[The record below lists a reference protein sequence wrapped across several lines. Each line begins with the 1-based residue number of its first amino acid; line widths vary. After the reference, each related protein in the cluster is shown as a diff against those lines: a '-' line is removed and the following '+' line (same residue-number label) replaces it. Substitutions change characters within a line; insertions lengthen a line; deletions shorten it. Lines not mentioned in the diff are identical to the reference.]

1 MCKVLII
8 HLLKSLIIRCGIA
21 VKIAYIVCIVLL
33 CLWRGEHVYAQDTN
47 LVSLNEATINGNRYS
62 NHQIGY
68 KQSKPDSLI
77 KNLFNGSNL
86 SDLFAFNNSF
96 FVKTYGTNGIAS
108 SSIRG
113 GNAAQSVINWNGFNI
128 NSPMLGQSDLSV
140 LPGFLFDDVS
150 ILYGGASS
158 LNGSG
163 AMGGSIMLKNESAF
177 NKGMSIKAFSDVA
190 SYNCSRNGLAFQL
203 SKSKFTSSNK
213 LYFNKGK
220 NNFLYGDSI
229 NGVYSTQH
237 QTHNKLQQLGLM
249 QENQFLLNKRN
260 KLSFNIWLQNSD
272 KQLPANTTEKISRT
286 SQEDQFARTTLAW
299 QYTREKYT
307 LFVRSALFKD
317 ALNYTDSA
325 SSLYSQS
332 KSTSIINEIENKIN
346 ISKQQ
351 VIDFGLNQTYQ
362 QASSSAYNKSINRYA
377 AFASWQYNN
386 KAKWLSAKLDA
397 RQELIPSKNLHPFT
411 FNTAIELKP
420 LSYLSFY
427 ANAGKLFRLPTLNDW
442 YWTPGGNPDLKP
454 EDGYGYEV
462 GSGANKK
469 IKNTEIKFSISYFQR
484 NVKNWI
490 IWLPGASNV
499 WTPMNLLFVKSKGIE
514 TESSI
519 THQYKKLKVCFLL
532 NTNYIVSSNQ
542 TALNE
547 NDESVGRQLIY
558 TPMYSGSGTIIITY
572 SNLSFV
578 YNTNY
583 TGYRYTSTDNYE
595 YLSPYYL
602 HNFSIAY
609 KLNNKNSNCVLYAKC
624 NNLLNTH
631 YQAVRNNAMPLRNF
645 NLGIQIN
652 FNKQQNK

>member
-1 MCKVLII
+1 MRKVLII
-8 HLLKSLIIRCGIA
+8 HLLKSLIIRCLIP
-21 VKIAYIVCIVLL
+21 VKKSHIVFVLFL
-33 CLWRGEHVYAQDTN
+33 CLWLGETVYAQDTN
-47 LVSLNEATINGNRYS
+47 LVSLNEATISENRYS
-62 NHQIGY
+62 NYQIGY
-68 KQSKPDSLI
+68 KQSRPDSLI

-86 SDLFAFNNSF
+86 SDLFAYSNSF
-96 FVKTYGTNGIAS
+96 FVKSYGTNGIAS
-108 SSIRG
+108 TSIRG
-113 GNAAQSVINWNGFNI
+113 GNASQSVINWNGFNI
-128 NSPMLGQSDLSV
+128 NSPMLGQSDLSI

-163 AMGGSIMLKNESAF
+163 AMGGSVMLKNESAF
-177 NKGMSIKAFSDVA
+177 NKGINIKVFSDFA
-190 SYNCSRNGLAFQL
+190 FYNSSRNGIAFQL
-203 SKSKFTSSNK
+203 SKKRFTTNTK

-220 NNFLYGDSI
+220 NDFLYGDSI
-229 NGVYSTQH
+229 NGVYTTQH
-237 QTHNKLQQLGLM
+237 QSHNKLQQLGLM

-260 KLSFNIWLQNSD
+260 KLSFNLWLQNSN
-272 KQLPANTTEKISRT
+272 KQLPANTTEKVSRA

-317 ALNYTDSA
+317 ALNFTDSA
-325 SSLYSQS
+325 TSLYSQN
-332 KSTSIINEIENKIN
+332 KSTSIINEIENKITIN
-346 ISKQQ
+346 NQQ
-351 VIDFGLNQTYQ
+351 VIDFGINQIYQ
-362 QASSSAYNKSINRYA
+362 KGNCSAFIKNINRYA
-377 AFASWQYNN
+377 AFASWQFIN
-386 KAKWLSAKLDA
+386 KTKWLSAKADV
-397 RQELIPSKNLHPFT
+397 RQELIPAKAFHPFT
-411 FNTAIELKP
+411 WNTALELKP
-420 LSYLSFY
+420 LAYLSFY

-454 EDGYGYEV
+454 EDGYTYEM
-462 GSGANKK
+462 GAVLNKQ
-469 IKNTEIKFSISYFQR
+469 IKTTQIKFSVSYFQR

-490 IWLPGASNV
+490 VWLPGASNV

-519 THQYKKLKVCFLL
+519 THQYKKLKMCLML
-532 NTNYIVSSNQ
+532 NTNYITSSNQ

-558 TPMYSGSGTIIITY
+558 TPMYSGSGTAIITY

-578 YNTNY
+578 YNASY

-595 YLSPYYL
+595 YLNPYYL
-602 HNFSIAY
+602 HNISIAY
-609 KLNNKNSNCVLYAKC
+609 KLKAKKTDFVLYAKC

-645 NLGIQIN
+645 NIGIQIN
-652 FNKQQNK
+652 FNNP